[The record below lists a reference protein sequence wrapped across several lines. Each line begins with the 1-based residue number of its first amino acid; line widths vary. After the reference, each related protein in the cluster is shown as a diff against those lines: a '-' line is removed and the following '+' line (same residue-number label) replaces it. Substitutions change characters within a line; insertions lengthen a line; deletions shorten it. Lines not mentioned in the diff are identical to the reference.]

1 MRESRITYLRLL
13 SPAYFLHKAP
23 AVSFL
28 LIGER
33 YTRRMTMLP
42 LGDDN
47 SDRKT
52 IPFVTYA
59 LIAINVLVFVL
70 VELPQGQN
78 LDAFLTRWGTIPTQ
92 IIAGNG
98 LLTLITSM
106 FLHGGWLHLGSNML
120 FLWIFGDNVEDAF
133 GHGLYLLFYLVCG
146 IAASLA
152 QVFMNTSSDV
162 PGVGA
167 SGAIAG
173 VLAAYIIL
181 FGARPVRVLMSGY
194 LTNVP
199 SYVMIG
205 LWFVTQLVSGFGG
218 QSDGVAYWAHIGGFI
233 VGLVLTFLLRGFTR
247 TRASSAPAATRL
259 SR

>member
-1 MRESRITYLRLL
+1 
-13 SPAYFLHKAP
+13 
-23 AVSFL
+23 
-28 LIGER
+28 
-33 YTRRMTMLP
+33 
-42 LGDDN
+42 
-47 SDRKT
+47 
-52 IPFVTYA
+52 VTYA

-70 VELPQGQN
+70 LELPQGEN
-78 LDAFLTRWGTIPTQ
+78 LDAFLNRWGTIPAQ
-92 IIAGNG
+92 IVAGNG

-133 GHGLYLLFYLVCG
+133 GHVLYLVFYLVCG

-152 QVFMNTSSDV
+152 QVLVDTGSTV

-173 VLAAYIIL
+173 VLAAYIVL
-181 FGARPVRVLMSGY
+181 FGSRPVRVLMGGM
-194 LTNVP
+194 LTSVP

-205 LWFVTQLVSGFGG
+205 LWIVTQLFAGFGG

-233 VGLVLTFLLRGFTR
+233 AGLVLTFLLRGFTR
-247 TRASSAPAATRL
+247 QRVSGAPAAARRSLTR
-259 SR
+259 

>member
-1 MRESRITYLRLL
+1 
-13 SPAYFLHKAP
+13 
-23 AVSFL
+23 
-28 LIGER
+28 
-33 YTRRMTMLP
+33 
-42 LGDDN
+42 
-47 SDRKT
+47 
-52 IPFVTYA
+52 VTYA

-70 VELPQGQN
+70 LELPQGEN
-78 LDAFLTRWGTIPTQ
+78 LDAFLNRWGTIPAQ
-92 IIAGNG
+92 IVAGNG

-133 GHGLYLLFYLVCG
+133 GHVLYLVFYLVCG

-152 QVFMNTSSDV
+152 QVLVDTGSTI

-173 VLAAYIIL
+173 VLAAYIVL
-181 FGARPVRVLMSGY
+181 FGGRPVRVLMRGV

-205 LWFVTQLVSGFGG
+205 LWIVTQLVAGFGG

-233 VGLVLTFLLRGFTR
+233 AGLVLTFLLRGFTR
-247 TRASSAPAATRL
+247 QRVSGAPAAARRSLTR
-259 SR
+259 

>member
-1 MRESRITYLRLL
+1 
-13 SPAYFLHKAP
+13 
-23 AVSFL
+23 
-28 LIGER
+28 
-33 YTRRMTMLP
+33 MLP

-47 SDRKT
+47 SDRRI

-70 VELPQGQN
+70 LELPQGQN
-78 LDAFLTRWGTIPTQ
+78 LDAFLTRWGTIPAQ
-92 IIAGNG
+92 IVAGNG

-146 IAASLA
+146 IAASFAHIL
-152 QVFMNTSSDV
+152 VDTTSTI

-173 VLAAYIIL
+173 VLAAYIVL
-181 FGARPVRVLMSGY
+181 FGSRPVRVLMQGV
-194 LTNVP
+194 LTHVP

-205 LWFVTQLVSGFGG
+205 LWFVTQLISGFGG

-233 VGLVLTFLLRGFTR
+233 AGLLLTFLLRGFTR
-247 TRASSAPAATRL
+247 TRAAGAPAE
-259 SR
+259 SRRSLLR